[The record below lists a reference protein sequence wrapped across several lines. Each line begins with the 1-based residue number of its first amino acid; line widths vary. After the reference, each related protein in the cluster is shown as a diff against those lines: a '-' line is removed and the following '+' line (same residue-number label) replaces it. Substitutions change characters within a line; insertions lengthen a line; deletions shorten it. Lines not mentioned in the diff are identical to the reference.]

1 MEGAG
6 GWDTVLSA
14 EGHTK
19 EDRRLSGA
27 QTLRVSPI
35 LEISISTEATD
46 KGH

>member
-1 MEGAG
+1 MEGSG

-19 EDRRLSGA
+19 EDRRHSRV

-35 LEISISTEATD
+35 LEISISREATC